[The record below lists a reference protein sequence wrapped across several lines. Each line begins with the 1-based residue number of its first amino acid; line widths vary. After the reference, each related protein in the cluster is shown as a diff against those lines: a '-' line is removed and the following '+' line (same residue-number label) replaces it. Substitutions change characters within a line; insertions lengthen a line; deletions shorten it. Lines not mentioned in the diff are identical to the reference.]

1 MQKVVDISRD
11 SGIMA
16 TIKATQQH
24 RKQMNTPAQIHEQL
38 KTDPAYAWSVELQ
51 NPINMQMVLRAYG
64 YSHTFVDGLDQIE
77 YAIQTGA

>member
-1 MQKVVDISRD
+1 
-11 SGIMA
+11 MA

-77 YAIQTGA
+77 YAI

>member
-1 MQKVVDISRD
+1 
-11 SGIMA
+11 
-16 TIKATQQH
+16 
-24 RKQMNTPAQIHEQL
+24 MNTPAQIHEQL